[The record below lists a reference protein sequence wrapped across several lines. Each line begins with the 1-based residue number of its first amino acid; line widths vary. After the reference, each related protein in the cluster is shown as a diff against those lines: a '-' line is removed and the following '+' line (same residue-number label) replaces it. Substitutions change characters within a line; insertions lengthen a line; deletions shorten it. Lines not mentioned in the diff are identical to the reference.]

1 MSHVVDCDIV
11 IKDLPAFKEACKEI
25 GLEFRENQ
33 KNWRWYGQ
41 WMNDYD
47 AEDAAYKAGIKPED
61 YGKCVHAAGVP
72 NDNSAYELGL
82 VPNPHGE
89 GFCMVF
95 DFYGHE
101 GGKLQKVIGEAGA
114 KLKTEYSLK
123 VLDKQSKKRGYK
135 IGNVKRRANGL
146 IEEVEIIKKW

>member
-11 IKDLPAFKEACKEI
+11 IKDLDAFKEACKEI

-33 KNWRWYGQ
+33 KTWKWFGR

-47 AEDAAYKAGIKPED
+47 AEDAAYKAGVKPED
-61 YGKCVHAAGVP
+61 YGKCVHACAVP
-72 NDNSAYELGL
+72 GDRNAYELGL
-82 VPNPHGE
+82 VKNPKGE

-95 DFYGHE
+95 DFWGEE
-101 GGKLQKVIGEAGA
+101 GAKLKKVIGEAGA

-123 VLDKQSKKRGYK
+123 VLEKQSKKRGYK
-135 IGNVKRRANGL
+135 VASVKRRSNGL
-146 IEEVEIIKKW
+146 IEEVELVKKW